1 MAKPSFTKKLFLQEL
16 KNNFGVIQ
24 DACEAVSM
32 GTTTY
37 QRWMEEDVEF
47 AKKVNEII
55 GTQVLF
61 VEGKLFKKVKEE
73 NLDGIKFYLKC
84 KGKSRGW
91 VEGDNIIIQQNNV
104 NQTVDLKEF
113 ESILKKIENG

>member
-1 MAKPSFTKKLFLQEL
+1 MAKPVFTKKLFLQEL
-16 KNNFGVIQ
+16 GRCYGVIQ
-24 DACEAVSM
+24 DACDAVNINVI
-32 GTTTY
+32 TY
-37 QRWMEEDVEF
+37 ERWMEKDVEF